1 MGTKKNS
8 GQPVGTT
15 HIKLQ
20 VQITLHDVMKRLRE
34 IRHQL
39 EGSDVKLCRMYQEAV
54 EQFINSKA
62 QQQLLKEWGMNGT
75 PKTRRAAGD

>member
-1 MGTKKNS
+1 MATSKTAK
-8 GQPVGTT
+8 QPAGTT

-34 IRHQL
+34 IRHQI

-54 EQFINSKA
+54 EQYINGKA
-62 QQQLLKEWGMNGT
+62 QQKLLTEWGVNGT